1 MREFTGGLNTTRMPE
16 TTSGGVLIEATDGHI
31 TRGGEFEKRAAFVPT
46 YTLPDG
52 TVGLAYGTSS
62 VYVFGHLATPVGLPA
77 GVTYQQLVHPVTPAT
92 ALVGVPSFDLFAGK
106 IYAVALFADGQIFHF
121 YDGVNVAAWFD
132 GRARATLQV
141 TSGTGAS
148 TIQIAVNSVNI
159 MAAAVTW
166 TTSNVNTASLIAAAI
181 NSHTSSPDYIATA
194 IADTVVIAAALQDNA
209 YNGFPVTY
217 TLVSGFT
224 VSPASGLTMQ
234 GGIDPTTTFSPGT
247 YVRTIGSKMYAVSG
261 PNLHFS
267 GIKAPTKWTT
277 ATTGAGFIDMSSQ
290 ASGSEELKAVAKY
303 QNLVAV
309 FAENTIQIEYV
320 DPDPS
325 LNKLAQ
331 VLENT
336 GTPSPRSVTQFGDSD
351 LFYLNESGLRSLR
364 ARDASNAA
372 ATTDIGVPVD
382 TLITDHLQTLTDE
395 ERAKVFGAIEL
406 QAGRFWLSMKDRI
419 FVFSYFSG
427 AKVSAWSVYL
437 PAYFDEDGVKATFDI
452 EEQIVFKRRV
462 YLRSGNT
469 IYVYGGLSGAT
480 IYDETQAIA
489 RLPYLDGDAPAK
501 MKNFSGYDAAVQG
514 SWETYAALDPVNIN
528 SMDPLG
534 TVFRTT
540 FPDNRLPMQG
550 ASTHISMLFKST
562 GTGPAKIGSAAI
574 HYTADGEEDG
584 TR

>member
-1 MREFTGGLNTTRMPE
+1 MPE

-46 YTLPDG
+46 YTLPAG

-62 VYVFGHLATPVGLPA
+62 IYVFGNLAAPAGLPA
-77 GVTYQQLVHPVTPAT
+77 GVTYQQLVHPTVPAT

-106 IYAVALFADGQIFHF
+106 IYAVALFADGQIFHY
-121 YDGVNVAAWFD
+121 YDGVNVATWFD
-132 GRARATLQV
+132 GRARALFTV
-141 TSGTGAS
+141 TGGTGAS

-166 TTSNVNTASLIAAAI
+166 ATSNVNTASLIAAAV
-181 NSHTSSPDYIATA
+181 NSHASVPDYIATA
-194 IADTVVIAAALQDNA
+194 IADTVSIASALQDNL
-209 YNGFPVTY
+209 YNGYPVAF

-224 VSPASGLTMQ
+224 VSPSSGLTMQ

-267 GIKAPTKWTT
+267 GIKQPTKWTT

-290 ASGSEELKAVAKY
+290 ASGSEALKAVAKY

-331 VLENT
+331 TLENT

-382 TLITDHLQTLTDE
+382 TLITEHLQTLTDE
-395 ERAKVFGAIEL
+395 ERAKVFGSIEL

-427 AKVSAWSVYL
+427 AKVSAWSMYL
-437 PAYFDEDGVKATFDI
+437 PAYFDANGVRVTFDI
-452 EEQIVFKRRV
+452 EEQVVFRRRV
-462 YLRSGNT
+462 YIRSGNT
-469 IYVYGGLSGAT
+469 IYVYGGVSGAT
-480 IYDETQAIA
+480 AYDATVAVA
-489 RLPYLDGDAPAK
+489 RLPYLDGEAPAK

-514 SWETYAALDPVNIN
+514 AWETYAALDPVNTA
-528 SMDPLG
+528 SMDRLG
-534 TVFRTT
+534 TVFRTSY
-540 FPDNRLPMQG
+540 PDNRLPMMG
-550 ASTHISMLFKST
+550 ASTHVSMLFRSM
-562 GTGPAKIGSAAI
+562 GTGQAKIGSVAL